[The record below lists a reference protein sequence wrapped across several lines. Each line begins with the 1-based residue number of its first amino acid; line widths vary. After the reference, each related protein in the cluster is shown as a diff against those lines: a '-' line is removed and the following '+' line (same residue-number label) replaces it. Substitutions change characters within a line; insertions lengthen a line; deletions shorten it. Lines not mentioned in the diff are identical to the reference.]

1 MLINAKEYLQIKNE
15 IAEEIKSAQQNAIT
29 GINRSMIGL
38 YWKVGQIIN
47 KNKSWGSKF
56 IENLA
61 RDIKLA
67 FPNLRGFSFR
77 NLKYMSQFANV
88 YKDIDIWATPLPN
101 LPWRHHIV
109 LMDKLEDHTQ
119 REWYAKKSL
128 ENGWSSN
135 ILEIQIETNLYK
147 RQALADKTTNFKDR
161 LPAPQSELA
170 QQALKDPY
178 IFDFITSHEGMV
190 EREIE
195 DELVAHIT
203 KFLLE
208 LGTGFAFLGRQYHL
222 EVEGEDFY
230 IDLLFYN
237 TKLRCYVVIE
247 LKANE
252 FKPEYAGK
260 LNFYVSAVDGMLKS
274 EMDNPTVGIL
284 LCKKKKKLIV
294 EYTLK
299 DIDKPISVNEYK
311 LLDKLPK
318 EYENILPTAEDIE
331 KRIKL
336 Q

>member
-1 MLINAKEYLQIKNE
+1 MLINAKEYLKIKNE
-15 IAEEIKSAQQNAIT
+15 IANEIKSAQQYAIT

-61 RDIKLA
+61 HDIKLT
-67 FPNLRGFSFR
+67 FPDLRGFSFR
-77 NLKYMSQFANV
+77 NLKYMSQFANT
-88 YKDIDIWATPLPN
+88 YKDIDIWATLLPN

-109 LMDKLEDHTQ
+109 LMDKLEDQAQ
-119 REWYAKKSL
+119 REWYAKKSI

-147 RQALADKTTNFKDR
+147 RQVLADKTSNFKDR

-170 QQALKDPY
+170 QQTLKDPY
-178 IFDFITSHEGMV
+178 IFDFITSHEGMI

-195 DELVAHIT
+195 GELVGHIT

-208 LGTGFAFLGRQYHL
+208 LGTGFSFVGQQYHI
-222 EVEGEDFY
+222 EVDGQDFH

-237 TKLRCYVVIE
+237 LKLRCYVVIE

-260 LNFYVSAVDGMLKS
+260 LNFYVSAVDSMLKHES
-274 EMDNPTVGIL
+274 DNPTIGIL
-284 LCKKKKKLIV
+284 LCKKKNKVIA
-294 EYTLK
+294 EYSLRN
-299 DIDKPISVNEYK
+299 INSPISVNEYK
-311 LLDKLPK
+311 LFDKLPK

-336 Q
+336 